1 MFSVYSVSG
10 RVFNGTLEQWRQVAR
25 VPSSARTHAIRALG
39 KEVRSTSTDAT
50 PVGGMAGDGA
60 RTAIAA
66 YQQTQHGSAH
76 RHPLSRVHEVMNRE
90 VITVP
95 HEATL
100 AQAWQLLS
108 RHAIGQA
115 PAVDGAGRLVGLLLR
130 ADLLQPG
137 LVPEPGPDP
146 QAWHKLLARPVS
158 ELMWTPV
165 PCVAGD
171 TDIRRVTVVLLETG
185 LPGLPVVDEQGAVT
199 GLISR
204 TDILR
209 AVIADP
215 PLELWA

>member
-1 MFSVYSVSG
+1 VFS
-10 RVFNGTLEQWRQVAR
+10 GTLEQWRQVAR
-25 VPSSARTHAIRALG
+25 VSAPARTHAIRAVG
-39 KEVRSTSTDAT
+39 QEIRSTATDAT
-50 PVGGMAGDGA
+50 PVSSSAGGSA

-66 YQQTQHGSAH
+66 YQQTQHGSAQ
-76 RHPLSRVHEVMNRE
+76 RHPLSRVHDVMSHE
-90 VITVP
+90 VITVL

-100 AQAWQLLS
+100 AQAWRMLS

-115 PAVDGAGRLVGLLLR
+115 PAVDGTGRLVGLLLR
-130 ADLLQPG
+130 ADLMQPG

-165 PCVAGD
+165 PCVASD

-185 LPGLPVVDEQGAVT
+185 LPGLPVVDDEGAVT
-199 GLISR
+199 GFISR
-204 TDILR
+204 SDILR
-209 AVIADP
+209 AVVSDP